1 MRFAQE
7 QRSRMRRIVSLC
19 AVLLFATSPVTAAE
33 PIATVRVGFDRHG
46 IIGSSARG
54 MADMA
59 TRRAVTADDPVRVAS
74 ISKLVVAIAVMRL
87 VEAGTLD
94 LDADVSPQLGWT
106 LRNPR
111 FPKQPITLR
120 LLLSHRSSLT
130 DAAGYYATPLDG
142 QLKDTL
148 DDPRAWDTAHAPGTF
163 YRYTNL
169 NFPIVAAVMERA
181 TGERFDRLMQRLVL
195 APLQLDACYNW
206 DACSDATAARAVV
219 LYDKDGA
226 AVKDDNHG
234 ARPACPV
241 VPAADGSCD
250 LSTWKPGRNGAT
262 FAPQGG
268 LRISANGLAKIGR
281 LLLGEGQVDGVR
293 LLTARSVRTLEQ
305 PLWSYRPGNGQAFED
320 DGSATPGQATICRYG
335 LAVQTLA
342 THRRGCGDDLF
353 GDGIA
358 RVGHAGEAYGLLSG
372 LWIDRKTGT
381 GVAYYATGVEAA
393 PAGTR
398 SGFTAIE
405 ETLATGQ

>member
-1 MRFAQE
+1 
-7 QRSRMRRIVSLC
+7 MRRLVSLC
-19 AVLLFATSPVTAAE
+19 AVLLFGAGTATAAE
-33 PIATVRVGFDRHG
+33 PIATVRVTFDRQG
-46 IIGSSARG
+46 ITGSSAQG
-54 MADMA
+54 VADVA

-74 ISKLVVAIAVMRL
+74 ISKMVVAIAVMRL

-111 FPKQPITLR
+111 FPKQAITLR

-169 NFPIVAAVMERA
+169 NFPVVAAVMERA

-206 DACSDATAARAVV
+206 DACTTATTARAVV
-219 LYDKDGA
+219 LYDKGGA

-234 ARPACPV
+234 TRPACPV

-250 LSTWKPGRNGAT
+250 LSAWKPGINGAT

-293 LLTARSVRTLEQ
+293 LLTARSVQTLEQ
-305 PLWSYRPGNGQAFED
+305 PLWSYRPGNGQTFED
-320 DGSATPGQATICRYG
+320 DSSATPGQATLCRYG

-342 THRRGCGDDLF
+342 TRRRGCGDDLF

-372 LWIDRKTGT
+372 LWIDRKAGT
-381 GVAYYATGVEAA
+381 GVAYYATGVEDT
-393 PAGTR
+393 PAGTH
-398 SGFTAIE
+398 SGFSAIE
-405 ETLATGQ
+405 EALATGQ